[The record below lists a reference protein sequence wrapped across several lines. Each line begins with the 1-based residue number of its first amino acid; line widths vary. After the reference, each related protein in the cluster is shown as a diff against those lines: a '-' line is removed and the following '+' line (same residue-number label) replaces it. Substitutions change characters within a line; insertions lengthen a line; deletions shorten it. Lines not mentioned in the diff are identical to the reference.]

1 MTDDV
6 TPEGTDIVKPGT
18 GNRGM
23 GRKKGS
29 KNKSTLLREAL
40 TNDFEAQ
47 LQTNFKAV
55 IETVINQAINEGCRQ
70 SQKLII
76 DRVVP
81 TVHAESTKDKNPFAG
96 GISIVIGS
104 LEQQKSVTVS
114 PDIVDAE
121 YEELEQETH
130 DVS

>member
-6 TPEGTDIVKPGT
+6 TPGVPAKA

-40 TNDFEAQ
+40 TNDFEQ
-47 LQTNFKAV
+47 ELQKDFLQV
-55 IETVINQAINEGCRQ
+55 VRVVLDQAKDGCRQ
-70 SQKLII
+70 SQKLIL

-81 TVHAESTKDKNPFAG
+81 TVHATSDKDDKNKLAG
-96 GISIVIGS
+96 GVTILIGS
-104 LEQQKSVTVS
+104 LEDQTAVKVS

-121 YEELEQETH
+121 YEELEQET
-130 DVS
+130 